1 MNSSG
6 PDKAALRQELAR
18 KLIEQ
23 NIVSAAQVQ
32 LALADQEVSGMTF
45 EEVLLARHWI
55 DESTLE
61 RLAPWVRS
69 APQERVEDIVTAVS
83 DDYDENLRQY
93 RRLMEKILGTS
104 WD

>member
-6 PDKAALRQELAR
+6 SDKAALRQELAR

-55 DESTLE
+55 DEATLE
-61 RLAPWVRS
+61 RLAPWVKN
-69 APQERVEDIVTAVS
+69 APQERVEDIVTSLS